1 MQKRKEAEQ
10 KLTQENRAQQNT
22 ISTMSQMISSLEEKG
37 KDLEKEIEQNVQAQ
51 EASQNESEGLIKNIQ
66 DMNKKNIEKIENDFA
81 QSLADIEEANENNIA
96 HYEKKVISLIKQ
108 NEELEKG
115 LCLYIPHKFDHID
128 LALA

>member
-1 MQKRKEAEQ
+1 
-10 KLTQENRAQQNT
+10 
-22 ISTMSQMISSLEEKG
+22 
-37 KDLEKEIEQNVQAQ
+37 
-51 EASQNESEGLIKNIQ
+51 
-66 DMNKKNIEKIENDFA
+66 MNKKNIEKIENDFA

-128 LALA
+128 LALAQFINKYPEREKMKILFLRESKGVYQFG